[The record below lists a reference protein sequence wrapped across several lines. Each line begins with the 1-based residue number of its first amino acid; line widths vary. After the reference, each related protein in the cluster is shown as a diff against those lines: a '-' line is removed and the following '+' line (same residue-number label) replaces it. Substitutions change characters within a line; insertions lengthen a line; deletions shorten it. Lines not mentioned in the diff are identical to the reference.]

1 MMDSFDQYLIQMRA
15 LCRRLRQQAAQCDN
29 PDAAHTLDRVADDY
43 EALVLQLDRSYS
55 IG

>member
-1 MMDSFDQYLIQMRA
+1 MMDSFEQYLIQMRA
-15 LCRRLRQQAAQCDN
+15 LCRRLRLQADQCDN
-29 PDAAHTLDRVADDY
+29 PDAARALDRAADDY